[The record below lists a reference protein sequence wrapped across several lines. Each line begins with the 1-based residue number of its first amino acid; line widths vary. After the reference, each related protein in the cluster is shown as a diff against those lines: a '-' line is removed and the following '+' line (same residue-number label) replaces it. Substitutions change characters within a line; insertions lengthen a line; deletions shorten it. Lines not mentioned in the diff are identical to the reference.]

1 MGKLRF
7 TLTYLLFWFIIVF
20 SCLLAENFALFSSDH
35 MGGMSIDSLIILSMF
50 VIFLLIVYYVR
61 ERNRN
66 KITVDKVLL
75 PIIAIFG
82 LVSIATVWWQ
92 GDRSF
97 LTQSNDVVTVA
108 FTVQEK
114 VSYTLQIIAWCAVLY
129 GMLFVFNR
137 YSISR
142 KWLKWLTLA
151 YAMGVFACTLVDIVM
166 EFKDIIAIFNNTYTG
181 SGLSF
186 IIYNSNV
193 WANII
198 LVAVFSCIILS
209 IKKFNPFYYS
219 LMIHFFIMIVFASC
233 TTSVYISAVA
243 IIAYTLYEIFSK
255 FVDRKR
261 YAAKLLFVYFS
272 VLLFLF
278 GFITM
283 MINLNVPLFVNLWSF
298 MNTHIFKKDYSTLTS
313 RTGIWASVFHLL
325 LERPIDL
332 IFGLGYKTGNAIFTQ
347 YFALQ
352 SGGFEARSAHN
363 GIVEITLRHG
373 LFGLLLY
380 LALLSAFVVGIVH
393 LIKNKKYRVA
403 YIYGICFLGVMAH
416 SVTESTMLFVPNIE
430 GTYLTMVF
438 FLPVVNASKEKY
450 FVELNKD
457 LQKQN
462 TPLVKPHRGDVLYFI
477 GTFLLSIIVAFATS
491 FSIRPIYSHPRLLT
505 AYIVVASIA
514 AVALVGIFVTLI
526 LMSKKRGNNRLLFLG
541 KEFVIPFAS
550 SVVVGVLVG
559 LAIQLNFALDT
570 FSILLF
576 TIFVIFFYMIV
587 FSILY
592 KKENNHLYAFFDV
605 GLTRVLQTISRE
617 GTNE

>member
-35 MGGMSIDSLIILSMF
+35 MGGMSIDSLIMLSMF
-50 VIFLLIVYYVR
+50 VIFLLIVYYIR

-66 KITVDKVLL
+66 KITIDKVLL
-75 PIIAIFG
+75 PIIVIFG
-82 LVSIATVWWQ
+82 LVSIATIWWQ

-97 LTQSNDVVTVA
+97 LAQSNDVVTVS
-108 FTVQEK
+108 FSVQEK
-114 VSYTLQIIAWCAVLY
+114 VLYTLQIVAWCAVLY
-129 GMLFVFNR
+129 GILFVFNR

-142 KWLKWLTLA
+142 KWLKWLTFA
-151 YAMGVFACTLVDIVM
+151 YVIGVFACTLTDIVM
-166 EFKDIIAIFNNTYTG
+166 EFKDITAIFTNAYTG

-198 LVAVFSCIILS
+198 LVAVLT
-209 IKKFNPFYYS
+209 
-219 LMIHFFIMIVFASC
+219 A
-233 TTSVYISAVA
+233 VYISAIA

-261 YAAKLLFVYFS
+261 YAARLLFVYFS

-278 GFITM
+278 GFFTM
-283 MINLNVPLFVNLWSF
+283 MINLNVPIFVNLWSF

-325 LERPIDL
+325 CERPIDL
-332 IFGLGYKTGNAIFTQ
+332 VFGLGYKTGNAIFTR

-352 SGGFEARSAHN
+352 SAGFEARSAHN

-380 LALLSAFVVGIVH
+380 VSLLSTFIVGIVK
-393 LIKNKKYRVA
+393 LLKNKRYRVA
-403 YIYGICFLGVMAH
+403 YIYGICFLGILAH
-416 SVTESTMLFVPNIE
+416 SITESTMFFVPNIE
-430 GTYLTMVF
+430 ATYLTMIF

-450 FVELNKD
+450 FIELNKD

-462 TPLVKPHRGDVLYFI
+462 TPLVKPHRGDVLYFV

-491 FSIRPIYSHPRLLT
+491 FSVHPIYSHPRLLT
-505 AYIVVASIA
+505 IYIVVASVAAIA
-514 AVALVGIFVTLI
+514 LIGVFITLI

-541 KEFVIPFAS
+541 KEFIIPFVS
-550 SVVVGVLVG
+550 SIIVGVITSL
-559 LAIQLNFALDT
+559 LLQLKFSFDT

-592 KKENNHLYAFFDV
+592 KRENNHLYAFFDV
-605 GLTRVLQTISRE
+605 GFTKVLQTISRE

>member
-35 MGGMSIDSLIILSMF
+35 MGGMSIDSLIMLSMF
-50 VIFLLIVYYVR
+50 VIFLLVVYYVR
-61 ERNRN
+61 ERHRN
-66 KITVDKVLL
+66 KITLDKVLL
-75 PIIAIFG
+75 PIIGIFG

-92 GDRSF
+92 TDRSF
-97 LTQSNDVVTVA
+97 LTLTNDTVTVS
-108 FTVQEK
+108 FSVQEK
-114 VSYTLQIIAWCAVLY
+114 VSFTLQIIAWCAVLY

-142 KWLKWLTLA
+142 KWLKWLTFA
-151 YAMGVFACTLVDIVM
+151 FVMGVFACTIADIIM
-166 EFKDIIAIFNNTYTG
+166 EFKDIVAISTNTYTG

-198 LVAVFSCIILS
+198 LVAVFSCIVLC
-209 IKKFNPFYYS
+209 IKKFNPFYYA
-219 LMIHFFIMIVFASC
+219 LMVHFFVMIVFASC
-233 TTSVYISAVA
+233 TTSVYISGVA
-243 IIAYTLYEIFSK
+243 IVAYTLYEIFSK
-255 FVDRKR
+255 FKDRKR
-261 YAAKLLFVYFS
+261 YAARLLFIYFS

-283 MINLNVPLFVNLWSF
+283 MISLNVPLFVNLWSF
-298 MNTHIFKKDYSTLTS
+298 MNNHIFRKDYSTLTS

-325 LERPIDL
+325 CERPVDL
-332 IFGLGYKTGNAIFTQ
+332 IFGLGYKTGNAIFTR
-347 YFALQ
+347 YFATQ

-363 GIVEITLRHG
+363 GVVEITLRHG
-373 LFGLLLY
+373 LLGLLLY
-380 LALLSAFVVGIVH
+380 LSLLSMFVVGIVK

-403 YIYGICFLGVMAH
+403 YIYGICFLGVLAH

-438 FLPVVNASKEKY
+438 FLPVVNATKEKY

-457 LQKQN
+457 LQKQK
-462 TPLVKPHRGDVLYFI
+462 TPLVKPHTGDVLYFI
-477 GTFLLSIIVAFATS
+477 GTILLSIIVAFAAS
-491 FSIRPIYSHPRLLT
+491 FSVRPIYSHPRLLT
-505 AYIVVASIA
+505 AYIIVASIA
-514 AVALVGIFVTLI
+514 ALALVGIFVALI
-526 LMSKKRGNNRLLFLG
+526 LMSKKHGNSKLLFLG
-541 KEFVIPFAS
+541 KEFVIPFVS
-550 SVVVGVLVG
+550 SLVVGCLASLVL
-559 LAIQLNFALDT
+559 QLNFAFDT

-587 FSILY
+587 FSIFY

-605 GLTRVLQTISRE
+605 GFTKVLQTISRE

>member
-35 MGGMSIDSLIILSMF
+35 MGGMSIDSLIMLSMF
-50 VIFLLIVYYVR
+50 VIFLLIVYYIR

-66 KITVDKVLL
+66 KITIDKVLL
-75 PIIAIFG
+75 PIIVIFG
-82 LVSIATVWWQ
+82 LVSIATIWWQ

-97 LTQSNDVVTVA
+97 LTQSNDVVTVS
-108 FTVQEK
+108 FSVQEK
-114 VSYTLQIIAWCAVLY
+114 TSYTLQIIAWCAVLY
-129 GMLFVFNR
+129 GILFVFNR

-142 KWLKWLTLA
+142 KWLKWLTFA
-151 YAMGVFACTLVDIVM
+151 YVIGVFACTLTDIVM
-166 EFKDIIAIFNNTYTG
+166 EFKDITAIFTNTYTG

-209 IKKFNPFYYS
+209 IKKFNPFYYA
-219 LMIHFFIMIVFASC
+219 LMVHFFVMIVFASC
-233 TTSVYISAVA
+233 TTAVYISAIA

-261 YAAKLLFVYFS
+261 YAARLLFVYFS

-278 GFITM
+278 GFFTM
-283 MINLNVPLFVNLWSF
+283 MINLNVPIFVNLWSF

-325 LERPIDL
+325 CERPIDL
-332 IFGLGYKTGNAIFTQ
+332 IFGLGYKTGNAIFTR

-380 LALLSAFVVGIVH
+380 VSLLSTFIVGIVK
-393 LIKNKKYRVA
+393 LLKNKRYRVA
-403 YIYGICFLGVMAH
+403 YIYGICFLGILAH
-416 SVTESTMLFVPNIE
+416 SVTESTMFFVPNIE
-430 GTYLTMVF
+430 ATYLTMIF

-450 FVELNKD
+450 FIELNKD

-462 TPLVKPHRGDVLYFI
+462 TPLVKPHRGDVLYFV

-491 FSIRPIYSHPRLLT
+491 FSVRPIYSHPRLLT
-505 AYIVVASIA
+505 IYIVVASVAAIA
-514 AVALVGIFVTLI
+514 LIGVFITLI

-541 KEFVIPFAS
+541 KEFIIPFVS
-550 SVVVGVLVG
+550 SIIVGVITSL
-559 LAIQLNFALDT
+559 LLQLKFSFDT

-592 KKENNHLYAFFDV
+592 KRENNHLYAFFDV
-605 GLTRVLQTISRE
+605 GFTKVLQTISRE

>member
-35 MGGMSIDSLIILSMF
+35 MGGMSIDSLIMLSMF
-50 VIFLLIVYYVR
+50 VIFLLVVYYVR
-61 ERNRN
+61 ERHRN
-66 KITVDKVLL
+66 KITLDKVLL
-75 PIIAIFG
+75 PIIGIFG

-92 GDRSF
+92 TDRSF
-97 LTQSNDVVTVA
+97 LTLTNDTVTVS
-108 FTVQEK
+108 FSVQEK
-114 VSYTLQIIAWCAVLY
+114 VSFTLQIIAWCAVLY

-142 KWLKWLTLA
+142 KWLKWLTFA
-151 YAMGVFACTLVDIVM
+151 FVVGVFACTIADIIM
-166 EFKDIIAIFNNTYTG
+166 EFEGIVAICTNTYTG

-198 LVAVFSCIILS
+198 LVAVFSCVILC
-209 IKKFNPFYYS
+209 IKKFNPFYYA
-219 LMIHFFIMIVFASC
+219 LMVHFFVMIVFASC
-233 TTSVYISAVA
+233 TTSVYISGVV

-255 FVDRKR
+255 FKDRKR
-261 YAAKLLFVYFS
+261 YAARLLFVYFS
-272 VLLFLF
+272 VLLFLL

-283 MINLNVPLFVNLWSF
+283 MISLNVPLFVNLWSF
-298 MNTHIFKKDYSTLTS
+298 VNTHILRKDYSTLTS

-325 LERPIDL
+325 CERPIDL
-332 IFGLGYKTGNAIFTQ
+332 IFGLGYKTGNAIFTR
-347 YFALQ
+347 YFATQ

-363 GIVEITLRHG
+363 GLVEITLRHG

-380 LALLSAFVVGIVH
+380 LSLLSMFIVGIIK

-403 YIYGICFLGVMAH
+403 YIYGICFLGILAH

-438 FLPVVNASKEKY
+438 FLPVVNTTKEKY
-450 FVELNKD
+450 FIELNKD
-457 LQKQN
+457 LQEQN
-462 TPLVKPHRGDVLYFI
+462 TPLVKPHRGDILYFI
-477 GTFLLSIIVAFATS
+477 GTILLSIIVAFATS

-505 AYIVVASIA
+505 AYIIVASIS
-514 AVALVGIFVTLI
+514 ALALIGIFVALI
-526 LMSKKRGNNRLLFLG
+526 LMSKKHANNKLLFLG
-541 KEFVIPFAS
+541 KEFVIPFVAS
-550 SVVVGVLVG
+550 IVVGSLTSLVL
-559 LAIQLNFALDT
+559 QLNFTFDT

-587 FSILY
+587 FSIFY

-605 GLTRVLQTISRE
+605 GFTKVLQTISRE